1 MVPVVRPAEA
11 FSFAEAARYLYLRIP
26 SLKVQSMKWGDIGLR
41 SIRSGCRPIQDA
53 TYQREGKGEAAMIG
67 HQ

>member
-1 MVPVVRPAEA
+1 MPRLQGTVSTDTEL
-11 FSFAEAARYLYLRIP
+11 E
-26 SLKVQSMKWGDIGLR
+26 SMKWGDIGLR